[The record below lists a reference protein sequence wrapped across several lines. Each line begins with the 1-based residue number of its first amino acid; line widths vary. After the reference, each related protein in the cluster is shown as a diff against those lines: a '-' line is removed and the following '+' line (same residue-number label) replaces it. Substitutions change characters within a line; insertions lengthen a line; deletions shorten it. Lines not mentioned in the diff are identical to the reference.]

1 MTAPSADGTL
11 QVRQATSADTPQVQA
26 LFQEVFKLPI
36 SPVLLHWKYAEGRG
50 QSWGAWEAD
59 GPLLVHCGVFFRR
72 ILAAG
77 RPARAAQLG
86 DLMASARKPSGLARQ
101 QSPFA
106 GVIHALLA
114 AQACAENPDAICFG
128 FPSERAMRLGERL
141 GVFTQIDR
149 IFKLS
154 FTPHAADWRAD
165 RCTAS
170 LLAGSDA
177 ETIDRLWTAMASDLQ
192 NELVGVRDSS
202 YLRWRYLEHPSNRYQ
217 LFIVRSRWRR
227 RPLGAFVVR
236 GDGEERELLDLIGP
250 LEHIPR
256 VLKACREW
264 LEQTGGKRLDLW
276 LSSRFAHRFGPLAD
290 NSEPLEFRIMANPL
304 GPAHILE
311 RFHEAWWL
319 TGGDTD
325 YR

>member
-1 MTAPSADGTL
+1 MKAPAADGTL
-11 QVRQATSADTPQVQA
+11 QVRQATPADMPQIQA

-36 SPVLLHWKYAEGRG
+36 SPAMLHWKYAEGRG

-72 ILAAG
+72 ILAGG

-106 GVIHALLA
+106 GVIHTLLA
-114 AQACAENPDAICFG
+114 AQAGPDNPDAICFG

-141 GVFTQIDR
+141 GVFTQIDSV
-149 IFKLS
+149 FKLS
-154 FTPHAADWRAD
+154 FTPHPAGWRAD

-170 LLAGSDA
+170 SLDA
-177 ETIDRLWTAMASDLQ
+177 ADATTIDRLWAAMAANLPD
-192 NELVGVRDSS
+192 ELVGIRDAA
-202 YLRWRYLEHPSNRYQ
+202 YLRWRYLEHPLNRYQ
-217 LFIVRSRWRR
+217 LFIVRSRWLG

-236 GDGEERELLDLIGP
+236 GDGAERELMDLIGP
-250 LEHIPR
+250 LEHLPR
-256 VLKACREW
+256 VLQSCREW
-264 LEQTGGKRLDLW
+264 LAHSGGQRLDLW
-276 LSSRFAHRFGPLAD
+276 LSSRFARRFGALAD
-290 NSEPLEFRIMANPL
+290 SCEPLEFRIMANPL

>member
-1 MTAPSADGTL
+1 MTTPPTDGTL
-11 QVRQATSADTPQVQA
+11 QIRQATPADTPQVQA

-36 SPVLLHWKYAEGRG
+36 SPTMLHWKYAEGRG
-50 QSWGAWEAD
+50 QSWGAWQAD
-59 GPLLVHCGVFFRR
+59 GPLLVHCGVFFRN

-77 RPARAAQLG
+77 KPARAAQLG

-106 GVIHALLA
+106 GVIHTLLA

-149 IFKLS
+149 IFKLG
-154 FTPHAADWRAD
+154 FTPRTAGWRAD
-165 RCTAS
+165 RCIIST
-170 LLAGSDA
+170 LDTTDT
-177 ETIDRLWTAMASDLQ
+177 ETINRLWLAMAADLQ
-192 NELVGVRDSS
+192 NELVGIRDAA
-202 YLRWRYLEHPSNRYQ
+202 YLRWRYLEHPTNRYQ
-217 LFIVRSRWRR
+217 LFIVRRRWLG

-250 LEHIPR
+250 LQHMPR
-256 VLKACREW
+256 LLEACRDW
-264 LEQTGGKRLDLW
+264 LGRTSGKRLDLW
-276 LSSRFAHRFGPLAD
+276 LSSRFAQRFGALAD
-290 NSEPLEFRIMANPL
+290 NCEQLEFRIMANPL

-311 RFHEAWWL
+311 RFNEAWWL